1 VNSLTKDLRRLNV
14 STLDLIFTIARAV
27 FLVFSFALAA
37 VAFTRWRQAIRAL
50 TEQAAAQHS
59 VVLQRIADLEARVD
73 ATNVSIS
80 KLGERVDR
88 PQQLASPTT
97 AASPGYQIA
106 IRLAKGGA
114 SREELISGCGLSL
127 NEAELVQRLHAPQ
140 TRSSARKSGAQRPH
154 AA

>member
-1 VNSLTKDLRRLNV
+1 M
-14 STLDLIFTIARAV
+14 STLDLIFTIARAI

-37 VAFTRWRQAIRAL
+37 VAFTRWRQAVRTL
-50 TEQAAAQHS
+50 TEQAAAQHT

-88 PQQLASPTT
+88 PQQLTSAT
-97 AASPGYQIA
+97 ATASPGYQIA

-114 SREELISGCGLSL
+114 SREELMSGCGLSL
-127 NEAELVQRLHAPQ
+127 NEAELVHRLHAPQ
-140 TRSSARKSGAQRPH
+140 TRSSTRKSGAPRQN

>member
-1 VNSLTKDLRRLNV
+1 MAV
-14 STLDLIFTIARAV
+14 STLDLIFTVGRAV

-37 VAFTRWRQAIRAL
+37 VAFIRLRRTTREL
-50 TEQAAAQHS
+50 SEQSAAQHA
-59 VVLQRIADLEARVD
+59 VVLQRLADLEARVD

-80 KLGERVDR
+80 KLEERVDR
-88 PQQLASPTT
+88 PQQLASPTA

-114 SREELISGCGLSL
+114 SREELISGCGLST
-127 NEAELVQRLHAPQ
+127 NEAELVHRLHAPQ